1 MRDTAHTDRPV
12 TYIVISH
19 TGETIMTTR
28 NKLHYPGVRWARS
41 RKRYEASIPVVLGY
55 YSSENAAYMA
65 RGEVRKVLI
74 RTGHRDML
82 TTTPIPTMRER
93 RSVVRQ

>member
-1 MRDTAHTDRPV
+1 
-12 TYIVISH
+12 
-19 TGETIMTTR
+19 MTTR

-41 RKRYEASIPVVLGY
+41 RKRYEASIPILGVPVVLGY

-93 RSVVRQ
+93 RSAVRR